1 MDLAKHVGELLYF
14 NDCVTIP
21 GFGSFLLEK
30 KDASYN
36 ESDNLYSPPT
46 KSLSF
51 NQKLQ
56 SNDGVLALHLSKV
69 LGLSYEKSVIEIH
82 KLVINWNE

>member
-1 MDLAKHVGELLYF
+1 MDLAKHLCELLYF

-36 ESDNLYSPPT
+36 ESNNLYSPPT

-56 SNDGVLALHLSKV
+56 SNDGVLALHLFRTCKKKTSF
-69 LGLSYEKSVIEIH
+69 I
-82 KLVINWNE
+82 

>member
-1 MDLAKHVGELLYF
+1 MDLAKHLGELLYF

-21 GFGSFLLEK
+21 GSFLLEK
-30 KDASYN
+30 KDAFYN
-36 ESDNLYSPPT
+36 ESNNLYSPPT

-69 LGLSYEKSVIEIH
+69 LG
-82 KLVINWNE
+82 